1 MTPNPRHWARELWQ
15 RSRDRGLQT
24 HIDVLVDATGL
35 DDYPLLAEHAR
46 QSDPPA
52 LFKLL
57 EQTPEAALADEGP
70 LLLRLEDGHAAW
82 LDELL
87 ERIDCR
93 RHLMLLFS
101 PWPLPRLG
109 EHLRSC
115 TQAEWNQ
122 GRSSGVLR
130 FYEPGLFMAVSDM
143 LDPRQSRYLHAPV
156 SSWHWLDRDG
166 RPREQAGH
174 YQAHE
179 TPPLQAALRLEAHQ
193 VAALRAW
200 SEAEAYRREYF
211 VLPREHGLGSQESLL
226 QHLVQ
231 AHLAADRQSLQDF
244 GQRDAFVAQ
253 WLREQ
258 TPGPGF
264 SRRERVAHE
273 RARHRPSPLLPGPLL
288 AAGCQSGP
296 DMLAAPVMGSNHTS
310 AAINWFSVNGAGGPR
325 LGPYQ
330 GDGSQVCCGVIPK
343 KWNPNLKAVVEW
355 EKDPKPH
362 AAIRRHKYG
371 RLDKDDYLR
380 HASSYNRHKMIVDIP
395 RYSEKICLLQVHF
408 LPCDQVA
415 VSTTY
420 YSQGHPE
427 YPDRKY
433 FQKREPSCK
442 SS

>member
-166 RPREQAGH
+166 RPSALAGH

-231 AHLAADRQSLQDF
+231 AHLAADRQGLQDF
-244 GQRDAFVAQ
+244 DQRDAFVAQ

-264 SRRERVAHE
+264 SPAGTS
-273 RARHRPSPLLPGPLL
+273 RA
-288 AAGCQSGP
+288 
-296 DMLAAPVMGSNHTS
+296 
-310 AAINWFSVNGAGGPR
+310 
-325 LGPYQ
+325 
-330 GDGSQVCCGVIPK
+330 
-343 KWNPNLKAVVEW
+343 
-355 EKDPKPH
+355 
-362 AAIRRHKYG
+362 
-371 RLDKDDYLR
+371 
-380 HASSYNRHKMIVDIP
+380 
-395 RYSEKICLLQVHF
+395 
-408 LPCDQVA
+408 
-415 VSTTY
+415 
-420 YSQGHPE
+420 
-427 YPDRKY
+427 
-433 FQKREPSCK
+433 
-442 SS
+442 

>member
-166 RPREQAGH
+166 RPRALAGH

-231 AHLAADRQSLQDF
+231 AHLAADRQACRTSTSAMPSSPN
-244 GQRDAFVAQ
+244 GYANRPPAPAF
-253 WLREQ
+253 
-258 TPGPGF
+258 PGGNE
-264 SRRERVAHE
+264 SRMNGRGIGLPA
-273 RARHRPSPLLPGPLL
+273 LLPGPLL
-288 AAGCQSGP
+288 ATGCQSGP
-296 DMLAAPVMGSNHTS
+296 DMLAAPVMGYNHTS

-362 AAIRRHKYG
+362 AAIRRDRYG
-371 RLDKDDYLR
+371 RLDKDDYFR
-380 HASSYNRHKMIVDIP
+380 HASSYTRHKMIVDIP
-395 RYSEKICLLQVHF
+395 RYSEKICLLQEHF

>member
-166 RPREQAGH
+166 RPRALAGH

-211 VLPREHGLGSQESLL
+211 VLPREHGL
-226 QHLVQ
+226 
-231 AHLAADRQSLQDF
+231 AARKACSSIWSRRTWPPTARACRTSTSAMPSSPN
-244 GQRDAFVAQ
+244 GYANRPPAPAF
-253 WLREQ
+253 
-258 TPGPGF
+258 P
-264 SRRERVAHE
+264 RRERVAHE
-273 RARHRPSPLLPGPLL
+273 RARHRPSRPASGAPAGHGLPER
-288 AAGCQSGP
+288 AGHAG
-296 DMLAAPVMGSNHTS
+296 
-310 AAINWFSVNGAGGPR
+310 GAGDG
-325 LGPYQ
+325 LQPYVR
-330 GDGSQVCCGVIPK
+330 GDQLVFG
-343 KWNPNLKAVVEW
+343 EW
-355 EKDPKPH
+355 GGWTAFRPLS
-362 AAIRRHKYG
+362 G
-371 RLDKDDYLR
+371 
-380 HASSYNRHKMIVDIP
+380 
-395 RYSEKICLLQVHF
+395 
-408 LPCDQVA
+408 
-415 VSTTY
+415 
-420 YSQGHPE
+420 GW
-427 YPDRKY
+427 
-433 FQKREPSCK
+433 
-442 SS
+442 

>member
-57 EQTPEAALADEGP
+57 KQTPEAALAGEGP

-166 RPREQAGH
+166 RPRELAGH

-200 SEAEAYRREYF
+200 RR
-211 VLPREHGLGSQESLL
+211 PKPT
-226 QHLVQ
+226 
-231 AHLAADRQSLQDF
+231 AANTSCCPASMAWAARKACSSIWSRRTWPPTARACRTSTSAMPSSPS
-244 GQRDAFVAQ
+244 GCANRPPAPAF
-253 WLREQ
+253 
-258 TPGPGF
+258 P
-264 SRRERVAHE
+264 RRERVAHE
-273 RARHRPSPLLPGPLL
+273 RARHRPSRPASGAPAGRGLPER
-288 AAGCQSGP
+288 AGHAG
-296 DMLAAPVMGSNHTS
+296 
-310 AAINWFSVNGAGGPR
+310 GAGDGFQ
-325 LGPYQ
+325 PYVR
-330 GDGSQVCCGVIPK
+330 GDQLVFG
-343 KWNPNLKAVVEW
+343 EW
-355 EKDPKPH
+355 GGWTAFSPLS
-362 AAIRRHKYG
+362 G
-371 RLDKDDYLR
+371 
-380 HASSYNRHKMIVDIP
+380 
-395 RYSEKICLLQVHF
+395 
-408 LPCDQVA
+408 
-415 VSTTY
+415 
-420 YSQGHPE
+420 GW
-427 YPDRKY
+427 
-433 FQKREPSCK
+433 
-442 SS
+442 

>member
-46 QSDPPA
+46 QSDPSA

-143 LDPRQSRYLHAPV
+143 LDPWQSRYLHAPV

-166 RPREQAGH
+166 RPRALAGH

-179 TPPLQAALRLEAHQ
+179 TPPLQAALRLE
-193 VAALRAW
+193 
-200 SEAEAYRREYF
+200 
-211 VLPREHGLGSQESLL
+211 
-226 QHLVQ
+226 
-231 AHLAADRQSLQDF
+231 
-244 GQRDAFVAQ
+244 
-253 WLREQ
+253 
-258 TPGPGF
+258 
-264 SRRERVAHE
+264 
-273 RARHRPSPLLPGPLL
+273 
-288 AAGCQSGP
+288 
-296 DMLAAPVMGSNHTS
+296 
-310 AAINWFSVNGAGGPR
+310 
-325 LGPYQ
+325 
-330 GDGSQVCCGVIPK
+330 
-343 KWNPNLKAVVEW
+343 
-355 EKDPKPH
+355 
-362 AAIRRHKYG
+362 
-371 RLDKDDYLR
+371 
-380 HASSYNRHKMIVDIP
+380 
-395 RYSEKICLLQVHF
+395 
-408 LPCDQVA
+408 
-415 VSTTY
+415 
-420 YSQGHPE
+420 
-427 YPDRKY
+427 
-433 FQKREPSCK
+433 
-442 SS
+442 

>member
-166 RPREQAGH
+166 RPRALAGH

-231 AHLAADRQSLQDF
+231 AHLAADRQGLQDF
-244 GQRDAFVAQ
+244 DQRDAFVAQ

-258 TPGPGF
+258 TPAPAF
-264 SRRERVAHE
+264 PRQERVAHE
-273 RARHRPSPLLPGPLL
+273 RARHRPSRPASGAPAGRGLPER
-288 AAGCQSGP
+288 AGHAG
-296 DMLAAPVMGSNHTS
+296 
-310 AAINWFSVNGAGGPR
+310 GAGDG
-325 LGPYQ
+325 LQPYVR
-330 GDGSQVCCGVIPK
+330 GDQLVFG
-343 KWNPNLKAVVEW
+343 EW
-355 EKDPKPH
+355 GGWTAFRPLS
-362 AAIRRHKYG
+362 G
-371 RLDKDDYLR
+371 
-380 HASSYNRHKMIVDIP
+380 
-395 RYSEKICLLQVHF
+395 
-408 LPCDQVA
+408 
-415 VSTTY
+415 
-420 YSQGHPE
+420 GW
-427 YPDRKY
+427 
-433 FQKREPSCK
+433 
-442 SS
+442 